1 VSDFCAYFR
10 KTKKN
15 KAKTQKQIKNKK
27 KPKQTKKQSL
37 PFFIRHCI
45 ANYFPIFDT

>member
-1 VSDFCAYFR
+1 VSDFCAYF
-10 KTKKN
+10 KTKKKQSKN
-15 KAKTQKQIKNKK
+15 PKKQIKNKNK
-27 KPKQTKKQSL
+27 NKQTKKQSL

>member
-1 VSDFCAYFR
+1 VLTLEKQK
-10 KTKKN
+10 KTKQKP
-15 KAKTQKQIKNKK
+15 KKQIKNKNK
-27 KPKQTKKQSL
+27 NKQIKKQSL